1 MYEIENAFKNFKNG
15 LDLSLDMGVIDY
27 IGINIAE
34 GNSSLYE
41 FKVYYAEEY
50 SLNIVH
56 PFIDFLL
63 EKEMLYYRE
72 KVNNEKNGIK
82 RIDIA
87 LKNRN
92 NKNILSMFE
101 WLTVNTS
108 MFARIQTEVKRLAQ
122 MKITELKDFDYSS
135 LYHVSFVAQN
145 EKIKVIKFHFLNRMC
160 KDPDAI
166 YINIRYD
173 NRYYLDYLSMCNLL
187 NFDKVLNTVNLLIK
201 NHGGDLWMTGVDYTD
216 NNDYLKYK
224 IYIKNISD
232 FYRALTD
239 TFLLKGFNE
248 TSGIIQK
255 IKCVEKWNKEHFE
268 FICVGVAIGVD
279 VQDEFV
285 INFYFQYDEKL
296 FD

>member
-1 MYEIENAFKNFKNG
+1 MSEIENAFKNFKNG
-15 LDLSLDMGVIDY
+15 LDLSLDMGVVDY

-34 GNSSLYE
+34 NNSSLYE

-50 SLNIVH
+50 SLSITH
-56 PFIDFLL
+56 PFIDFLF
-63 EKEMLYYRE
+63 EKEMLCYRE

-92 NKNILSMFE
+92 NQNILSMFE

-108 MFARIQTEVKRLAQ
+108 MFSRIQTEVKRIAQ
-122 MKITELKDFDYSS
+122 MKITELKNLDYSS

-145 EKIKVIKFHFLNRMC
+145 EKIKVIKFHFFNRMC
-160 KDPDAI
+160 QDPDTLD
-166 YINIRYD
+166 INIRYD
-173 NRYYLDYLSMCNLL
+173 NGYYLDYLSMCHLI

-216 NNDYLKYK
+216 SNDYLKYK
-224 IYIKNISD
+224 IYIKNILD

-239 TFLLKGFNE
+239 TFLLEGFNE

-268 FICVGVAIGVD
+268 FICIGVAIGVN
-279 VQDEFV
+279 VHGEFI

>member
-1 MYEIENAFKNFKNG
+1 
-15 LDLSLDMGVIDY
+15 
-27 IGINIAE
+27 
-34 GNSSLYE
+34 
-41 FKVYYAEEY
+41 
-50 SLNIVH
+50 
-56 PFIDFLL
+56 
-63 EKEMLYYRE
+63 
-72 KVNNEKNGIK
+72 
-82 RIDIA
+82 
-87 LKNRN
+87 
-92 NKNILSMFE
+92 MFE
-101 WLTVNTS
+101 WLTANTS
-108 MFARIQTEVKRLAQ
+108 MFARIQTEVKKIAQ

-135 LYHVSFVAQN
+135 LYHVGFVAQN
-145 EKIKVIKFHFLNRMC
+145 EKINVIKFHFLNRMC
-160 KDPDAI
+160 QDPNAI
-166 YINIRYD
+166 DINIRYD
-173 NRYYLDYLSMCNLL
+173 NEYYSDYLSMCNLL
-187 NFDKVLNTVNLLIK
+187 NFDKVLDAVNLLIK

-232 FYRALTD
+232 FYRALTN

-279 VQDEFV
+279 ALNEFI